1 MKKIKTVED
10 FNLKSKRVIL
20 RVDYNLP
27 IDKGGEIKS
36 FFRVKRTLETI
47 NFLLKNK
54 AKVIIISHL
63 GRPQEIENRKDIKR
77 FSLKPISDFLRKE
90 LLKRVIFFPDCV
102 GKKIESLTKKM
113 KDGEVLLLE
122 NLRFH
127 RGEEENDEDFARSLS
142 KLGDIYISEAFSVAH
157 RNHASIVLLP
167 KFLPHGIGFSFKEEI
182 ENLSEV
188 FKSKRP
194 VTFVVGGVKVKTKL
208 EFAQKVL
215 KRIDYLLLGGKIGE
229 EVLKSKTIVVGRPL
243 PSEEVT
249 NISRKIDLT
258 DSKIYL
264 PTDVVVSPD
273 SQGSIYTRVTPLG
286 EIRKEEDVFDIGP
299 DTIEIYSKIIG
310 ESKTVVFIG
319 PLGLFENDL
328 FSKGTEEI
336 IKAIGE
342 VKEKAFT
349 VAGGGE
355 TILFLEKAD
364 LFDKFDFVSSG
375 GGAALAFLSGEKL
388 PGIEVLEK

>member
-122 NLRFH
+122 NLRFY

-182 ENLSEV
+182 ENLSEIFSLKTKTLEKLKYASKMSAKVDNTAIQDGYQLYHHV
-188 FKSKRP
+188 FIVSEEGKWAVIQQGMSNETNYARRYHWLSENVRSYVNEPHTAICCDFRKNKTLNMTAKESEESRKASVDIVKDNP
-194 VTFVVGGVKVKTKL
+194 KHIEKFIENSFQKYLGFDKVPVKVLFKL
-208 EFAQKVL
+208 
-215 KRIDYLLLGGKIGE
+215 R
-229 EVLKSKTIVVGRPL
+229 
-243 PSEEVT
+243 
-249 NISRKIDLT
+249 N
-258 DSKIYL
+258 
-264 PTDVVVSPD
+264 
-273 SQGSIYTRVTPLG
+273 
-286 EIRKEEDVFDIGP
+286 
-299 DTIEIYSKIIG
+299 
-310 ESKTVVFIG
+310 
-319 PLGLFENDL
+319 
-328 FSKGTEEI
+328 
-336 IKAIGE
+336 
-342 VKEKAFT
+342 
-349 VAGGGE
+349 
-355 TILFLEKAD
+355 
-364 LFDKFDFVSSG
+364 
-375 GGAALAFLSGEKL
+375 
-388 PGIEVLEK
+388 